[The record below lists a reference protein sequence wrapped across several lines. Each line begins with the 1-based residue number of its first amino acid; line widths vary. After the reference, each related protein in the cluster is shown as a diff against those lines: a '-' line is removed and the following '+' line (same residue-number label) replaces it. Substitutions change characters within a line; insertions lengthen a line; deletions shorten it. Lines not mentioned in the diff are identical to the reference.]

1 MFRQSEV
8 GDFIMILCFSGTDNS
23 RYIAKKI
30 AAELEDEIV
39 DVNAKI
45 KAADYSPVKTGEN
58 VIVVTPIYAW
68 RIPRIVSDWLSKMK
82 LLSAKRIWFVMNC
95 GSEIGNAS
103 KYNSSLAER
112 KHLCYMGTSQIL
124 MPENY
129 IAMFDAPQAEEAR
142 KIVKNAEPTI
152 VDTIACIK
160 AEQPFP
166 VPRNNLYDRFMSGP
180 VNPMHFRQMILVS
193 DAVNVLKTAQ
203 RITLYL
209 KTESRYGGINVLT
222 VWHVFVIAP
231 QKQ

>member
-1 MFRQSEV
+1 
-8 GDFIMILCFSGTDNS
+8 MILCFSGTDNS

-45 KAADYSPVKTGEN
+45 KAAKPGEN

-124 MPENY
+124 MPQNY
-129 IAMFDAPQAEEAR
+129 IAMSDAPQAEEAR
-142 KIVKNAEPTI
+142 KIVKKDVPTI
-152 VDTIACIK
+152 VETNA
-160 AEQPFP
+160 
-166 VPRNNLYDRFMSGP
+166 
-180 VNPMHFRQMILVS
+180 
-193 DAVNVLKTAQ
+193 
-203 RITLYL
+203 
-209 KTESRYGGINVLT
+209 
-222 VWHVFVIAP
+222 
-231 QKQ
+231 

>member
-8 GDFIMILCFSGTDNS
+8 GDFIMILCFSGTGNS

-58 VIVVTPIYAW
+58 VIVVTPTYAW

-103 KYNSSLAER
+103 IIVVLLSESTYVIWVHLKFLCR
-112 KHLCYMGTSQIL
+112 KTIL
-124 MPENY
+124 PCSMHPK
-129 IAMFDAPQAEEAR
+129 QR
-142 KIVKNAEPTI
+142 KQEK
-152 VDTIACIK
+152 
-160 AEQPFP
+160 
-166 VPRNNLYDRFMSGP
+166 L
-180 VNPMHFRQMILVS
+180 
-193 DAVNVLKTAQ
+193 
-203 RITLYL
+203 
-209 KTESRYGGINVLT
+209 
-222 VWHVFVIAP
+222 
-231 QKQ
+231 

>member
-8 GDFIMILCFSGTDNS
+8 GDFIMILCFSGTGNS

-58 VIVVTPIYAW
+58 VIVVTPTYAW

-129 IAMFDAPQAEEAR
+129 IAMFDAPHPKQR
-142 KIVKNAEPTI
+142 KQEK
-152 VDTIACIK
+152 
-160 AEQPFP
+160 
-166 VPRNNLYDRFMSGP
+166 L
-180 VNPMHFRQMILVS
+180 
-193 DAVNVLKTAQ
+193 
-203 RITLYL
+203 
-209 KTESRYGGINVLT
+209 
-222 VWHVFVIAP
+222 
-231 QKQ
+231 